1 VLAALLGFVDHAGVV
16 EVVGG
21 GPAPDAL
28 AWSGQRPGLVAGT
41 VLENVALG
49 AARADEA
56 LAARCLR
63 DAQVHGIPLS
73 RELGVGGAGLSGGQA
88 QRVAVA
94 RALYRLRS
102 TSARVLVLDEPSS
115 ALDSMTEALLWQ
127 TLRGVA
133 DEGAGVLLVS
143 HRPSARAIADEIVR
157 MPPAR
162 VGVAS

>member
-1 VLAALLGFVDHAGVV
+1 
-16 EVVGG
+16 
-21 GPAPDAL
+21 
-28 AWSGQRPGLVAGT
+28 
-41 VLENVALG
+41 
-49 AARADEA
+49 
-56 LAARCLR
+56 
-63 DAQVHGIPLS
+63 
-73 RELGVGGAGLSGGQA
+73 
-88 QRVAVA
+88 VA

-143 HRPSARAIADEIVR
+143 HRTSARAIADEIVR